1 MNTVNLLKPPPASI
15 TVLEARALLD
25 VCRMSVPLARLLFK
39 KNKPRRKQRVLV
51 VPGFGADDR
60 YTWPLRNFVKA
71 QGYATTGWGLGTNKA
86 GLNMPHQLSD
96 IHPRWNLK
104 PKTPYR
110 GEGGVPYVID
120 HLIERFDELAS
131 ADPQPIALIGWSLGG
146 FMAREV
152 ARERPNQVSQVI
164 TLGSPVIGGAK
175 YTLAAPAFLRRK
187 YDLDWVEQSIAERE
201 DRPITVP
208 ITAIVSP
215 SDGIVGYSAAIDHH
229 SPAVKHLHM
238 DVAHL
243 GFPYNAQVWTAIAHA
258 LNSLEMESESV

>member
-1 MNTVNLLKPPPASI
+1 MNTVNLLKPPPASM
-15 TVLEARALLD
+15 TALEARALLD
-25 VCRMSVPLARLLFK
+25 VCRMSVPLARLFFK
-39 KNKPRRKQRVLV
+39 KNEPWRKQRVLV

-60 YTWPLRNFVKA
+60 YTWPLRNFVQA

-96 IHPRWNLK
+96 VHPRWNLK

-110 GEGGVPYVID
+110 GEGGVPYLID
-120 HLIERFDELAS
+120 RFIEKFDELAS
-131 ADPQPIALIGWSLGG
+131 AHSQPIALIGWSLGG

-175 YTLAAPAFLRRK
+175 YTLAAAAFIRRK
-187 YDLDWVEQSIAERE
+187 YDLDWIEQSITERE

-208 ITAIVSP
+208 ITAIVSQ

-229 SPAVKHLHM
+229 SASVQHLHM

-243 GFPYNAQVWTAIAHA
+243 GFPYNTRVWSAIASA
-258 LNSLEMESESV
+258 LNSLEGEKERV